1 MAERLYCVDIT
12 VWSFTF
18 YNMNIIWGFILEQVA
33 SDGGRFEICTN
44 VIEDIFGLS

>member
-33 SDGGRFEICTN
+33 GDGGLRSAQLFF
-44 VIEDIFGLS
+44 EDIFGLS